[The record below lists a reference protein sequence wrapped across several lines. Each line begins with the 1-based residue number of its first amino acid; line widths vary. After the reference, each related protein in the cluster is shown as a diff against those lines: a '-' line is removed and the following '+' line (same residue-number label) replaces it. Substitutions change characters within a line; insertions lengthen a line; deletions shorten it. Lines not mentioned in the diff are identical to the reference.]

1 MKKIMQIMS
10 TKSKNLRYEADPSHA
25 LCALELEHTWLLFV
39 HMIIMITMIMI
50 LMMMMIRRRTM
61 LMLMMM
67 LMMMM
72 MMLMM
77 TWKKK

>member
-25 LCALELEHTWLLFV
+25 LCALELEHTWLLFA

-50 LMMMMIRRRTM
+50 LMMMMVIK
-61 LMLMMM
+61 
-67 LMMMM
+67 MMMM
-72 MMLMM
+72 VMVMMM